1 MYGRECMN
9 EKENDVLSQLKNNIK
24 TLIEND
30 NLLVAKELLKQYKNI
45 VTDDIEIYSIEAVIF
60 MKENRYYEAL
70 DLLIEGL
77 ELDSRNFDL
86 LYNVAY
92 IYEKIE
98 QYDEAIDFYEKTI
111 SVSTSHEVM
120 IQLQEKVKE
129 IFAEHKDSI
138 IKKRKKEESIRKSVE
153 NGEILSAIV
162 VDIINDLEEQI
173 PVEKWVVDNV
183 HIWSLIR
190 NNLFG
195 LTADDSNKRIFNSKE
210 NKENKEN
217 SIHEIKSK
225 KCMDFLKNEVDAVF
239 LSRAGFRSQI
249 DGVWY
254 SRFCDPI
261 VDEFEN
267 MNLKTLSLEYL
278 AGDNQYRYPEYRNS
292 MHIQKHLNYVANR
305 NEENMNINYS
315 LLGFK
320 TFLYKLETLKIK
332 TGLNIPHFSLQGVLN
347 EYILIRRLSNYFK
360 MIFLNVK
367 PKVGFVSVY
376 QNHIGYAF
384 CLACRECGIVSVDIQ
399 HGISSDNGV
408 YVSWNKLP
416 KEGYELLP
424 NYFWR
429 YDKTET
435 EEIKKWTKN
444 ISEIHNIVNGGN
456 PWVEMCL
463 KDNKNMLRNIN
474 NNIKD
479 KLSTLLNRSNSINIL
494 YAHTTP
500 GEIPHLVLRAI
511 QESPSNWNWL
521 IRFHPMTPEKDK
533 HRDINLLKSLKN
545 PNIEYIYSTELP
557 LLGLF
562 NFVNV
567 NINLG
572 SSITV
577 ESMQF
582 GIPSILIVSDQKYFE
597 KSFKSAF
604 DKGLATIAN
613 IDDNLLELIHK
624 QVNKTKS
631 VVHKASESKIK
642 SAIEK
647 IFYFH
652 KSEVMNKKAQKIIE
666 KNEKFNNQLIFEIGV
681 IEHYEQ
687 IELCLK
693 YNDIEKLKKYFQSI
707 KTLEERQIFREYIIG
722 KANSTELIKSFPM
735 SI

>member
-1 MYGRECMN
+1 
-9 EKENDVLSQLKNNIK
+9 
-24 TLIEND
+24 
-30 NLLVAKELLKQYKNI
+30 
-45 VTDDIEIYSIEAVIF
+45 
-60 MKENRYYEAL
+60 
-70 DLLIEGL
+70 
-77 ELDSRNFDL
+77 
-86 LYNVAY
+86 
-92 IYEKIE
+92 
-98 QYDEAIDFYEKTI
+98 
-111 SVSTSHEVM
+111 
-120 IQLQEKVKE
+120 
-129 IFAEHKDSI
+129 
-138 IKKRKKEESIRKSVE
+138 
-153 NGEILSAIV
+153 
-162 VDIINDLEEQI
+162 
-173 PVEKWVVDNV
+173 
-183 HIWSLIR
+183 
-190 NNLFG
+190 
-195 LTADDSNKRIFNSKE
+195 
-210 NKENKEN
+210 
-217 SIHEIKSK
+217 
-225 KCMDFLKNEVDAVF
+225 
-239 LSRAGFRSQI
+239 
-249 DGVWY
+249 
-254 SRFCDPI
+254 
-261 VDEFEN
+261 

-278 AGDNQYRYPEYRNS
+278 AGDNQYRYPEYKNS
-292 MHIQKHLNYVANR
+292 MHIQKHLNYAANR
-305 NEENMNINYS
+305 NKENMNINYS

-320 TFLYKLETLKIK
+320 VFLYKLENLKRK
-332 TGLNIPHFSLQGVLN
+332 TGLNIPTFSLQGVLN
-347 EYILIRRLSNYFK
+347 DYILIRRLSNYFK
-360 MIFLNVK
+360 MIFLKVK

-408 YVSWNKLP
+408 YVGWNKLP

-435 EEIKKWTKN
+435 EEIEKWTKN
-444 ISEIHNIVNGGN
+444 ISEIHNIVDGGN

-479 KLSTLLNRSNSINIL
+479 KLSTLLKKSNSINIL

-500 GEIPHLVLRAI
+500 GEIPNLVLRAI
-511 QESPSNWNWL
+511 QESPSNLNWL

-533 HRDINLLKSLKN
+533 YRDINLLKSLKN
-545 PNIEYIYSTELP
+545 SNIEYIYSTELP

-567 NINLG
+567 NINFG

-577 ESMQF
+577 ESMQL
-582 GIPSILIVSDQKYFE
+582 GIPSILIVSDEEYFK
-597 KSFKSAF
+597 KSFQSVF

-613 IDDNLLELIHK
+613 ADDNLLEIIDK

-631 VVHKASESKIK
+631 VVHSESESKIR

-647 IFYFH
+647 IFCFRKNELMH
-652 KSEVMNKKAQKIIE
+652 NNGKKYLE
-666 KNEKFNNQLIFEIGV
+666 KNERFNNELIFEIGV

-693 YNDIEKLKKYFQSI
+693 YNEIEKLKKYFDSI
-707 KTLEERQIFREYIIG
+707 TALEERQIFREYIIK